1 MGEGE
6 LVKTFNI
13 DRYRTV
19 TLFDLTVLKFTR
31 ELGGVVRTHQLI
43 DELSK
48 IYAIKDHSTVT
59 SSVRKLSTY
68 GLMEII
74 SRGVYRITPEGEW
87 VLKVAVELLVGT
99 NHD

>member
-1 MGEGE
+1 MSWDMGEGE

-43 DELSK
+43 DMLSK
-48 IYAIKDHSTVT
+48 IYAIRPQHGDA
-59 SSVRKLSTY
+59 
-68 GLMEII
+68 
-74 SRGVYRITPEGEW
+74 RGHGVHQTTRQNI
-87 VLKVAVELLVGT
+87 AVS
-99 NHD
+99 